1 MSQDKITSFKGNIL
15 VVDDITANLNLLSEL
30 LSSAGYKVRPAPS
43 GKLAIQSAQS
53 TPPDLILLDI
63 LMPEMDGYEVCAK
76 LKASSKTKD
85 VPVIFVSALHEVF
98 DKVKAF
104 SVGGVDYIT
113 KPFQADEVIARV
125 ETQLRLSRL
134 AKQLAEQNVR
144 LLAEMEE
151 RQRVDAEMQ
160 SARAFLDSIV
170 ENIPNMIFVKDAE
183 HLRFVSF
190 NKAGEE
196 LLGYSRAELIGKNDY
211 DFFPAEEADFFVAK
225 DREVLASQ
233 EVLDIPEEP
242 IETKN
247 KGVRVLHTK
256 KIGIRDATGKPQYLL
271 GISEDITE
279 RKIAEEKIRTSEANL
294 AAAQRLAHMGNWE
307 YNFVSQKFTWSEEL
321 FHIFGLDP
329 SGYEPTY
336 VELLEKIYPDDR
348 EMFEWHVNR
357 AIASGIPYDIDFR
370 FFRPSGEIRYL
381 GARGEVIINEAGEI
395 VKLFGTAIDI
405 SDRKQVEEALQ
416 QAKEAAEVANHAKS
430 EFLAN
435 MSHELRT
442 PLNAIL
448 GFAQVMQRNSTLS
461 TQDREYLNIIMN
473 SGEHLLGLINDIL
486 DMSKIEA
493 GKITFTETSFDLHRL
508 LASLEEMF
516 HIRATSKGL
525 QLIIEPAEQL
535 PQYVQT
541 DEAKLRQVLINLLD
555 NAVKFT
561 ESGQVTLR
569 IKSELLSRQELP
581 RTNYQLCFEIEDTG
595 PGIQPEEIEILF
607 LPFIQSTSNRRYNE
621 GTGLGLPISR
631 KFVQLMGG
639 ELTVNSQLGKGS
651 TFKFDLSLKLAQST
665 DIKIQQT
672 TGRVIELAPNQKK
685 YRILIVEDNLTN
697 RLLLVKLLTSVGF
710 QVAEAVNGKQAI
722 DLFNSWQPHL
732 ILMDLRMPVM
742 DGFEATKLIKQAP
755 NGQEVVIIALTASV
769 FEDRQE
775 VILQV
780 GCDDF
785 ISKPFQENLLF
796 EKIAAHLGVLYIYQA
811 QLQPTSPEGETFE
824 QLTPEALA
832 VMPKEWLTQL
842 NAAAETCQDENIFAL
857 LDQIPKSQEALKLAL
872 IDLVDNFRLDIIFD
886 LTQAAAQAARC

>member
-76 LKASSKTKD
+76 LKASSKTKE

-134 AKQLAEQNVR
+134 AKQLAEQNVQ
-144 LLAEMEE
+144 LQAEIEQ
-151 RQRVDAEMQ
+151 RQRVDAEIQ
-160 SARAFLDSIV
+160 AARAFVDSIV
-170 ENIPNMIFVKDAE
+170 ENIPNMIFVKEAD
-183 HLRFVSF
+183 HLKFVSF

-196 LLGYSRAELIGKNDY
+196 LLGYSREELIGKNDY
-211 DFFPAEEADFFVAK
+211 DFFPPEEADFFVAK
-225 DREVLASQ
+225 DREVLGSE
-233 EVLDIPEEP
+233 EVIDIPEEP
-242 IETKN
+242 IQTRN
-247 KGVRVLHTK
+247 KGLRILHTK
-256 KIGIRDATGKPQYLL
+256 KIGIRDASGEPQYLL

-279 RKIAEEKIRTSEANL
+279 RKIAEEKLRTSEANL

-307 YNFVSQKFTWSEEL
+307 YNFVTQNFSWSEEL
-321 FHIFGLDP
+321 FRIFGLDT
-329 SGYEPTY
+329 SQSEPTY
-336 VELLEKIYPDDR
+336 AELLEKIYPDDR

-357 AIASGIPYDIDFR
+357 AIASGIPYHIDFR

-381 GARGEVIINEAGEI
+381 GARGEAIVNEAGEV

-448 GFAQVMQRNSTLS
+448 GFTQVMQRNSTLS

-516 HIRATSKGL
+516 RIRATSKGL
-525 QLIIEPAEQL
+525 QLVIECSEQL

-569 IKSELLSRQELP
+569 IKVNLFERQEFPL
-581 RTNYQLCFEIEDTG
+581 TNYQLLFEIEDTG
-595 PGIQPEEIEILF
+595 PGIQTQEIEILF

-639 ELTVNSQLGKGS
+639 ELTVSSQLGQGS
-651 TFKFDLSLKLAQST
+651 TFKFDLPLKLAQST
-665 DIKIQQT
+665 DIKIKPT

-710 QVAEAVNGKQAI
+710 QVAEAANGQQAI
-722 DLFNSWQPHL
+722 DLCNSWHPDL

-742 DGFEATKLIKQAP
+742 DGFEATKLIKQSP
-755 NGQEVVIIALTASV
+755 NCQEIVIIALTASV
-769 FEDRQE
+769 FEDRRDA
-775 VILQV
+775 ILQV

-785 ISKPFQENLLF
+785 VSKPFQENLLF
-796 EKIAAHLGVLYIYQA
+796 EKIADHLGVLYIYQA
-811 QLQPTSPEGETFE
+811 QAQPTSPTGESFE
-824 QLTPEALA
+824 QLTPEVLA
-832 VMPKEWLTQL
+832 VMPKEWLAHL
-842 NAAAETCQDENIFAL
+842 NEAAETCQDEKILAL
-857 LDQIPKSQEALKLAL
+857 IDQIPKSQEALKLAL
-872 IDLVDNFRLDIIFD
+872 IDLVDNFRLDIIFE
-886 LTQAAAQAARC
+886 LTQTAAQEVA

>member
-104 SVGGVDYIT
+104 ATGGVDYIT
-113 KPFQADEVIARV
+113 KPFQADKVIARV
-125 ETQLRLSRL
+125 ETQLRISRL
-134 AKQLAEQNVR
+134 ARQLAEQNIR
-144 LLAEMEE
+144 LQAEIEE

-160 SARAFLDSIV
+160 SARAFVDSIV
-170 ENIPNMIFVKDAE
+170 ENIPNMIFVKDAAQ
-183 HLRFVSF
+183 LRFVSF

-196 LLGYSRAELIGKNDY
+196 LLGYSREELIGKNDY
-211 DFFPAEEADFFVAK
+211 DFFPPEEADFFVAK
-225 DREVLASQ
+225 DREVLASG

-242 IETKN
+242 LQTKN
-247 KGVRVLHTK
+247 KGIRILHTK
-256 KIGIRDATGKPQYLL
+256 KIGIRDATGKTQYLL

-279 RKIAEEKIRTSEANL
+279 RKIAEEKLRTSEANL
-294 AAAQRLAHMGNWE
+294 AAAQRIAHMGNWE
-307 YNFVSQKFTWSEEL
+307 YNFVTQKFTWSEEL
-321 FHIFGLDP
+321 FRIFGLDP

-336 VELLEKIYPDDR
+336 AELLEKIYPDDR
-348 EMFEWHVNR
+348 EMFEWHVQR

-370 FFRPSGEIRYL
+370 FFLPSGEIRYL
-381 GARGEVIINEAGEI
+381 GTRGEGIANEEGEV

-416 QAKEAAEVANHAKS
+416 LAKEAAEVANHAKS

-448 GFAQVMQRNSTLS
+448 GFAQVMQRNSSLS

-493 GKITFTETSFDLHRL
+493 GKIKFTETSFDLHRL
-508 LASLEEMF
+508 LASMEEMF
-516 HIRATSKGL
+516 CIRASSKGL
-525 QLIIEPAEQL
+525 QLLIECCEEL

-541 DEAKLRQVLINLLD
+541 DEAKLRQILINLLD
-555 NAVKFT
+555 NAIKFT
-561 ESGQVTLR
+561 ESGLVKLR
-569 IKSELLSRQELP
+569 IKAELVQQKQLP
-581 RTNYQLCFEIEDTG
+581 ITDYQLFFEIADTG
-595 PGIQPEEIEILF
+595 PGIHPEEIEILF

-639 ELTVNSQLGKGS
+639 ELTVDSQLGKGS
-651 TFKFDLSLKLAQST
+651 TFKFDIPVQLAQST
-665 DIKIQQT
+665 DIKIEQPI
-672 TGRVIELAPNQKK
+672 GRIIELAPNQRK
-685 YRILIVEDNLTN
+685 YRILVVEDNLTN
-697 RLLLVKLLTSVGF
+697 RLLLIKLLTSVGF
-710 QVAEAVNGKQAI
+710 QVAEAVNGQAAV
-722 DLFNSWQPHL
+722 DVWKSWQPHL
-732 ILMDLRMPVM
+732 ILMDIRMPVM

-755 NGQEVVIIALTASV
+755 NGKETVIIALTASV
-769 FEDRQE
+769 FEAQRE
-775 VILQV
+775 AILKA
-780 GCDDF
+780 GCNDF

-796 EKIAAHLGVLYIYQA
+796 EKIAAHLGVLYTYQA
-811 QLQPTSPEGETFE
+811 QAQPTSPGGESIE
-824 QLTPEALA
+824 QLTPEALT
-832 VMPKEWLTQL
+832 VMPKEWLAQL
-842 NAAAETCQDENIFAL
+842 NEAAETCQDEMILAL

-872 IDLVDNFRLDIIFD
+872 IDLVENFRLDIIFE
-886 LTQAAAQAARC
+886 LTQAATQEAA